1 MVTPAAK
8 RQAVAHLQATLGMCE
23 RRACAVI
30 GADRTSM
37 RYRSCPADDGEVR
50 LRLRLRLGLRELA
63 QRRRRF
69 GYRWLHI
76 PPTCVGIGPTKT
88 LAKLANHI
96 AKIIPEPRSSP
107 NSEACAAARTRR
119 SAPPGWSGFRWE
131 KGGIGRASLA
141 RLAAMGVDTV
151 ADRRDLDP
159 RAARASLPVV
169 GERIIHE
176 LRGRACLPAARD
188 RSGPA
193 QRLRGH
199 PQLLQPNHRADGAR
213 AGSGRAR
220 DAARGEAATRRAR
233 GLGRH
238 GLLPHQ
244 RARPERPDALG
255 LDGGAPAGGD
265 KRQLPPDPGGAPRCG
280 EDLEGAG
287 PDGPGATARPGW
299 SRRISCRSTG
309 HLARCSAPST
319 GRSPGR

>member
-1 MVTPAAK
+1 MAAHPADLRRYRADEDP
-8 RQAVAHLQATLGMCE
+8 RQARQPHRQ
-23 RRACAVI
+23 
-30 GADRTSM
+30 D
-37 RYRSCPADDGEVR
+37 
-50 LRLRLRLGLRELA
+50 
-63 QRRRRF
+63 
-69 GYRWLHI
+69 H
-76 PPTCVGIGPTKT
+76 
-88 LAKLANHI
+88 
-96 AKIIPEPRSSP
+96 PEPRSSP

-199 PQLLQPNHRADGAR
+199 PQLLQPSHRADGAR

-265 KRQLPPDPGGAPRCG
+265 KRQPPPDPGGAPRCR

-287 PDGPGATARPGW
+287 PDTLALQQGGAGHEGSCAAEGGASAAVRCARPG
-299 SRRISCRSTG
+299 
-309 HLARCSAPST
+309 
-319 GRSPGR
+319 SPGS